1 MYQAVI
7 GGQVVACFEDT
18 PIMASS
24 IQDGALPLKVLD
36 ETANDGAP
44 YGFAVFNEE
53 GQELIDLFNA
63 GLANVVANG
72 TYEEIV
78 AKYLGEETAAAAA
91 ASMTAA
97 E

>member
-1 MYQAVI
+1 
-7 GGQVVACFEDT
+7 
-18 PIMASS
+18 MASS

-63 GLANVVANG
+63 GLANVVASG
-72 TYEEIV
+72 KYEEIV